1 MRQAIVAK
9 GRGPNAIGR
18 TVPAPV
24 GGWNARDSLA
34 AMDIK
39 DAVIM
44 DNFFPLTTSVIVRKG
59 FTNWATGI
67 ETTGVGDDVETLA
80 IYNSAGGTNEM
91 FAAAGGSIYNVST
104 IGPVGAAEVSAQNS
118 DRWQVTNMATTG
130 GKYMYLVNGTDKPL
144 LYDGSAWTAIDN
156 ASTPAITGITTTKL
170 VHVNVFQRRLWFV
183 EADSL
188 SVWYLAVDTIGG
200 AATEFDLSA
209 VFGRGGYLMA
219 MGTWTIDAG
228 YGMDDHAVFISSQG
242 EIAVYKGYD
251 PSSISTWALVGV
263 YWVGSPVGRRCFVKM
278 GSELLIICQD
288 GLMPMSKALTTV
300 RVNNKLAITD
310 KIQQATSQAISL
322 YGSNFGWQLVPYPK
336 ENMLILNVPIS
347 TQANHQYAMNTITGS
362 WCRFTG
368 WDAFCWEQFNED
380 IYFGTTGKVCKAWD
394 GRLDGDSNILAEC
407 LQAFSSFGYP
417 GSLKH
422 FKLLRPVIAVDG
434 ADANAFGLSI
444 GINVE
449 YSQTPPAGWPT
460 FSTGS
465 YALWDS
471 AVWDSAVWVGGY
483 SPAKQDWLTCPAI
496 GYNAAMH
503 VKVTNRITDLQ
514 WINTDFKFEVGH
526 GL

>member
-9 GRGPNAIGR
+9 GRGPNTVGR

-44 DNFFPLTTSVIVRKG
+44 DNFFPMTTSVMVRKG
-59 FTNWATGI
+59 YTNFATGI
-67 ETTGVGDDVETLA
+67 ATAGIPDDVETLA
-80 IYNSAGGTNEM
+80 VYNGASGINQM
-91 FAAAGGSIYNVST
+91 FAAAGGSIYDVSSA
-104 IGPVGAAEVSAQNS
+104 GAVGVAEVTSQNS
-118 DRWQVTNMATTG
+118 NRWQVVNMATTG
-130 GKYMYLVNGTDKPL
+130 GKFMYMVNGNDDPL
-144 LYDGSAWTAIDN
+144 LFDGSAFTPIN
-156 ASTPAITGITTTKL
+156 GASTPAITGVTTADL

-183 EADSL
+183 EIDSFN
-188 SVWYLAVDTIGG
+188 VWYLAADAIAG
-200 AATEFDLSA
+200 AATKFDLSA

-251 PSSISTWALVGV
+251 PSSIDTWALVGV

-278 GSELLIICQD
+278 GSELIIICQD
-288 GLMPMSKALTTV
+288 GMMPLSKALTTV
-300 RVNNKLAITD
+300 RVNNKLAISD
-310 KIQQATSQAISL
+310 KIQQAASMAVSL
-322 YGSNFGWQLVPYPK
+322 YGTNFGWQLQPFPK
-336 ENMLILNVPIS
+336 ENMLILNIPIS
-347 TQANHQYAMNTITGS
+347 TQANHQYVMNTITGS

-368 WDAFCWEQFNED
+368 WDAICWEMYGDD
-380 IYFGTTGKVCKAWD
+380 IYFGTSGAVCRAWD
-394 GRLDGDSNILAEC
+394 GRLDGSSNIFAEC

-417 GSLKH
+417 GNIKH
-422 FKLLRPVIAVDG
+422 FKLLRPVISVDG

-449 YSQTPPAGWPT
+449 YSQAPPAGWPT
-460 FSTGS
+460 FSTDNF
-465 YALWDS
+465 ALWDS
-471 AVWDSAVWVGGY
+471 AIWDTAVWVGGY
-483 SPAKQDWLTCPAI
+483 SPAKQDWLTCPAV

-503 VKVTNRITDLQ
+503 VKLTNRIADLE